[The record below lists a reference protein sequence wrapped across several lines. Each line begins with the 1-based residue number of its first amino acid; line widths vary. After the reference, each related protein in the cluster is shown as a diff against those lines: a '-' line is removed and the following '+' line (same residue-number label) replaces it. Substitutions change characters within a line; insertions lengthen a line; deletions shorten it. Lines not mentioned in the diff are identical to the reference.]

1 MAIKDVDCI
10 CSLSF
15 ILSPSNFKV
24 IVQPSKSPHYTSSMH
39 AELSTNTCLLYTSSP
54 ARNAV
59 SAFRG
64 FNISPAEVD
73 SQYLVYLALL
83 VRLNLSARRADGA
96 YPARTCSIRTTLL
109 RDRPPVPALN
119 PIYVGRFVL
128 SYLKMMTAMLTSL

>member
-1 MAIKDVDCI
+1 MLVCFTSVNTRSPPTCDYGNLRTATHNVRATAAAILK
-10 CSLSF
+10 
-15 ILSPSNFKV
+15 
-24 IVQPSKSPHYTSSMH
+24 HYT
-39 AELSTNTCLLYTSSP
+39 TDFP

-128 SYLKMMTAMLTSL
+128 SYLKMVTAMLTSL